1 MTLGIWILKNTFQC
15 DNARPLSARL
25 NPQQKS
31 KNKEGQIRQ
40 CPRVY
45 HYNKTTTPMNAT
57 TAAARATLAGFS
69 APLPGWKVAGFVA
82 DGVGDGVGDPVA
94 VAIGVLGTIAEPFV
108 DRVCAVPLADTC
120 DVVIFAAPLTKP
132 VLAVT
137 LGAGVDTAV
146 LFTELFTEVVVVAA

>member
-1 MTLGIWILKNTFQC
+1 MKLGIWFLKNTFKC

-31 KNKEGQIRQ
+31 KTKKTN
-40 CPRVY
+40 PPVYFRVY

-69 APLPGWKVAGFVA
+69 APLPGWKVAGFVT

-120 DVVIFAAPLTKP
+120 DVVIFAALFTKP

-146 LFTELFTEVVVVAA
+146 LFTGVVVLAA

>member
-1 MTLGIWILKNTFQC
+1 MPQC
-15 DNARPLSARL
+15 KTARRPLKPAAEIE
-25 NPQQKS
+25 
-31 KNKEGQIRQ
+31 NKKGQIRRR
-40 CPRVY
+40 PREY

-69 APLPGWKVAGFVA
+69 APLPGWKVAGVVT
-82 DGVGDGVGDPVA
+82 DGVGDGFGDPVA
-94 VAIGVLGTIAEPFV
+94 VAIGVLGTIAELFD

-120 DVVIFAAPLTKP
+120 DVAIFAAPLTKP

-146 LFTELFTEVVVVAA
+146 LFTKVVVVAA

>member
-1 MTLGIWILKNTFQC
+1 MRQC
-15 DNARPLSARL
+15 KIAQRPLKPAAEIE
-25 NPQQKS
+25 NKQG
-31 KNKEGQIRQ
+31 KNRR

-69 APLPGWKVAGFVA
+69 APLPGWKVAGFVT
-82 DGVGDGVGDPVA
+82 DGVGDGVGVGDPVA

-108 DRVCAVPLADTC
+108 DRVCAVPLADIC
-120 DVVIFAAPLTKP
+120 DVVIFATSLTKP

-146 LFTELFTEVVVVAA
+146 LFTEVVVVAA